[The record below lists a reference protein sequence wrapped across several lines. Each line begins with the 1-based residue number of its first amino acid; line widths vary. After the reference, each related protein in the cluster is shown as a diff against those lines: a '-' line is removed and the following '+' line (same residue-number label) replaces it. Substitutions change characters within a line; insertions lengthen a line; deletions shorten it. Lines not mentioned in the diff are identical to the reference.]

1 MQQLLKKK
9 ILNNSVY
16 SVIQFLTIYTS
27 AGKVSV
33 QKIGAHFVLLIQLST
48 ERKFPFIDII
58 VTYLI

>member
-9 ILNNSVY
+9 ILKNSVC
-16 SVIQFLTIYTS
+16 SVIKFLTIHTN

-48 ERKFPFIDII
+48 VTKFPFTDII